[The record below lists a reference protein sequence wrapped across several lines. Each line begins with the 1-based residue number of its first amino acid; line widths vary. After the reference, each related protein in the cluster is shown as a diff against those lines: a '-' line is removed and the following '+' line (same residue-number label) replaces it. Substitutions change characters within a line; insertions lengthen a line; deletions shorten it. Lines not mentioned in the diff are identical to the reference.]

1 VAIASRS
8 LGPVEILLVEDSL
21 GDIRLVRE
29 ALVSEHVRINLN
41 VVRDGVEA
49 MSYLRREGKCSAAA
63 RPDLILLDFNLPR
76 KDGREVLAEAKADED
91 LKAIPVLVL
100 TTSRSEQDVLA
111 AYRLHA
117 NCFIVKP
124 LDLHEFVAVLKA
136 IEHFWFAVARL
147 PDNDRNMY

>member
-1 VAIASRS
+1 VAIESRS
-8 LGPVEILLVEDSL
+8 RRPVEILLVEDGL

-29 ALVSEHVRINLN
+29 SLVSEHVRINLN

-63 RPDLILLDFNLPR
+63 RPDLILLDLNLPR
-76 KDGREVLAEAKADED
+76 KDGSEVLAEAKTDED
-91 LKAIPVLVL
+91 FKAIPILVL
-100 TTSRSEQDVLA
+100 TTSATERDVRN

-124 LDLHEFVAVLKA
+124 VDLHEFVAVLTA

-147 PDNDRNMY
+147 PSNDR